1 MSIKKILIGLGAVV
15 GGALLQEKYD
25 IVGKSKSKIKSWAS
39 DDEKKKE
46 DAAAPA
52 AEESKE
58 D

>member
-1 MSIKKILIGLGAVV
+1 MSLKKILIGLGAVV

-39 DDEKKKE
+39 DEKKE

>member
-1 MSIKKILIGLGAVV
+1 MFKKALGILVAVV
-15 GGALLQEKYD
+15 GGAVLQDKYD
-25 IVGKSKSKIKSWAS
+25 LVGKSKSKIKSWVN
-39 DDEKKKE
+39 DEEKKE

>member
-1 MSIKKILIGLGAVV
+1 MLKKILIGLGAVV

-25 IVGKSKSKIKSWAS
+25 VVGKSKSKIKSWVN
-39 DDEKKKE
+39 DDEKK